1 MTVSFNPPAVTLGL
15 DPRALYLPHGQ
26 QVKSPRLKAEGDD
39 RGWGSAGAHADGI
52 VEHCHV

>member
-1 MTVSFNPPAVTLGL
+1 MMVYPRSVTLGP

-39 RGWGSAGAHADGI
+39 RGWGRAGAHADGI